1 MSYAPFCRENAQQ
14 VAKAQSPPKATAH
27 NLQVGKP
34 NDAFEQEA
42 ERIADQ
48 VMAGSASG
56 DRGGP
61 LSKMNIG
68 APLRRKYDCGGVGEC
83 EACKAKT
90 DRQRGPSALNVTGHA
105 PSIVHEVLRSAGRPL
120 DQGDRNFFEPRFGH
134 DFCRVRIHA
143 NAKAA
148 ESANAVGALAYTVGE
163 DVVLAT
169 TRHNPQ
175 THAEKRLLAHELAH
189 VVQQRNPNDHSQGAE
204 LESRTA
210 ESPGAPGQRVGVQ
223 RRAPIGIQRQS
234 MDDAWKYVQSG
245 GARTAAQQGTAP
257 GFANNTAAIIAAQ
270 GTPLTKS
277 VEMTHWSSEEEKQR
291 FIQDYIRYAKEHGL
305 SKQYADA
312 IAAYPN
318 ADPAAAKEPVTQP
331 TPNVA
336 ARPSQP
342 SVPPGIANLPKI
354 QRPVATVEFK
364 RLGFLGMGG
373 LITVRPNTPSI
384 QLGPDPTAGY
394 NFDTYLV
401 NMETGNPIPAQWL
414 GGTRYRVLMG
424 TPECPGCH
432 FGSGIIVDL
441 QGEHPLFILGSMA
454 LQAAPVLIDW
464 AAARAAMAGE
474 EASLLA
480 KGGGRAGGGPPGVPP
495 DPVPAPPE
503 TGAGGKSLKSAGKTT
518 PGTGGNQPASARA
531 LAQNETRAASG
542 PPLPAQQQ
550 EIADKLLAEH
560 PRLNPEVAK
569 DAARGGASAAGKGGK
584 GADVPLHNGGG
595 REVSVHQTDSPFTAD
610 SVGSHLQK
618 EAMQAGTT
626 EIYLQVNSTGATRE
640 GFLKMVPELRNA
652 YLELRGKFVKI
663 FGPEGKVWWSGT
675 FGGPK

>member
-1 MSYAPFCRENAQQ
+1 MQ
-14 VAKAQSPPKATAH
+14 VARAQLPPKTTAN
-27 NLQVGKP
+27 NLQIGKP

-48 VMAGSASG
+48 VMASSAPG
-56 DRGGP
+56 EGGWP
-61 LSKMNIG
+61 RSKMNVG
-68 APLRRKYDCGGVGEC
+68 APLHRESERERGGVGEC
-83 EACKAKT
+83 EGCKAKT
-90 DRQRGPSALNVTGHA
+90 NLQRRPSALNVAGHA
-105 PSIVHEVLRSAGRPL
+105 PSIVHDVLRSAGRPL
-120 DQGDRNFFEPRFGH
+120 DKATRSFFEPRFGH
-134 DFCRVRIHA
+134 DFSRVRIHA

-169 TRHNPQ
+169 TQHNPQ
-175 THAEKRLLAHELAH
+175 TYPEKHLLAHELAH
-189 VVQQRNPNDHSQGAE
+189 VVQQRNPHDDHPQDAE
-204 LESRTA
+204 FATRTA
-210 ESPGAPGQRVGVQ
+210 DSRGAPGQRAGVHG
-223 RRAPIGIQRQS
+223 RAPIGIQRQS
-234 MDDAWKYVQSG
+234 LDDAWKYVQSG
-245 GARTAAQQGTAP
+245 GAQTAAQGTAP
-257 GFANNTAAIIAAQ
+257 GSANNTAAIIAAQ

-312 IAAYPN
+312 IAAYPD
-318 ADPAAAKEPVTQP
+318 AGPAAAKEPVTQP
-331 TPNVA
+331 AAKGA

-342 SVPPGIANLPKI
+342 HVPPGIASLPKI
-354 QRPVATVEFK
+354 QRPVATVQFQ

-384 QLGPDPTAGY
+384 QFGPDPTAGY

-432 FGSGIIVDL
+432 FGTGIVVDL

-464 AAARAAMAGE
+464 AAARAAMAE
-474 EASLLA
+474 QETALLA
-480 KGGGRAGGGPPGVPP
+480 RGGGRTGGGPPG
-495 DPVPAPPE
+495 APPKPIP
-503 TGAGGKSLKSAGKTT
+503 TPSDIGPGGKSLKSAGRTT

-531 LAQNETRAASG
+531 LAQGEARAAPG

-550 EIADKLLAEH
+550 EIADALLAEH

-569 DAARGGASAAGKGGK
+569 DAARGGASAAGKGGR

-595 REVSVHQTDSPFTAD
+595 REVSVHQTESPFTAD
-610 SVGSHLQK
+610 SVGGHLQK

-626 EIYLQVNSTGATRE
+626 EIYLQINSTGATRQ
-640 GFLKMVPELRNA
+640 GFLEMVPQLRNA

-663 FGPEGKVWWSGT
+663 FGPDGKVWWSGT